1 LNFALQLNDVS
12 CIFLT
17 GRTSRNRRH
26 RHDSYGNG
34 SATRAAC
41 ENDPLVNSLAQ
52 ASGKAWGWVLAY
64 GVLLLLIALIV
75 ISNPLVAGV
84 ATGLLIGVVLVIYGI
99 AGIAS
104 GWTSLSQRARWLEVL
119 LGLLAI
125 VAGVFAVMNPVAGAL
140 SLVWAI
146 GAWLTV
152 SGGFQIAFAL
162 KSRHDRGWR
171 LFLGALDV
179 VLGLIL
185 LFSNPATGLAFLAV
199 IIMISLVVRGVFL
212 IMLAMSLRKLAR

>member
-1 LNFALQLNDVS
+1 MNPKDMDPLLEPR
-12 CIFLT
+12 I
-17 GRTSRNRRH
+17 
-26 RHDSYGNG
+26 
-34 SATRAAC
+34 
-41 ENDPLVNSLAQ
+41 ENDPLVQSLAQ

-64 GVLLLLIALIV
+64 GILLLLIALVV
-75 ISNPLVAGV
+75 IANPLVAGV

-99 AGIAS
+99 AAIAA
-104 GWTSLSQRARWLEVL
+104 GWTSLSQRARWVEVL
-119 LGLLAI
+119 LGLLAL
-125 VAGVFAVMNPVAGAL
+125 VAGIFAILNPVAGAL
-140 SLVWAI
+140 SLVWVI

-162 KSRHDRGWR
+162 KARHDRAWR
-171 LFLGALDV
+171 LFLGVLDV

-212 IMLAMSLRKLAR
+212 ILLANTLRKLSR

>member
-1 LNFALQLNDVS
+1 MNPTNMDPILEPRV
-12 CIFLT
+12 
-17 GRTSRNRRH
+17 
-26 RHDSYGNG
+26 
-34 SATRAAC
+34 
-41 ENDPLVNSLAQ
+41 ENDPLVQSLAQ

-64 GVLLLLIALIV
+64 GILLLLIALVV
-75 ISNPLVAGV
+75 IANPLVAGV

-99 AGIAS
+99 AAIAA
-104 GWTSLSQRARWLEVL
+104 GWTSLSQRARWVEVL
-119 LGLLAI
+119 LGLLAL
-125 VAGVFAVMNPVAGAL
+125 VAGIFAILNPVAGAL

-162 KSRHDRGWR
+162 KARHDRGWR
-171 LFLGALDV
+171 LFLGVLDV

-212 IMLAMSLRKLAR
+212 ILLANTLRKLSQ

>member
-1 LNFALQLNDVS
+1 MDPILEPRVED
-12 CIFLT
+12 
-17 GRTSRNRRH
+17 
-26 RHDSYGNG
+26 
-34 SATRAAC
+34 
-41 ENDPLVNSLAQ
+41 DPLVQSLAQ

-64 GVLLLLIALIV
+64 GILLLLIALVV
-75 ISNPLVAGV
+75 IANPLVAGV
-84 ATGLLIGVVLVIYGI
+84 ATGLLIGVVLVIYGV
-99 AGIAS
+99 AALAA
-104 GWTSLSQRARWLEVL
+104 GWTSLSQRARWVEVL
-119 LGLLAI
+119 LDLLAL
-125 VAGVFAVMNPVAGAL
+125 VAGIFAILNPVAGAL

-162 KSRHDRGWR
+162 KARHDRGWR
-171 LFLGALDV
+171 LFLGVLDV

-212 IMLAMSLRKLAR
+212 ILLANTLRKLSQ

>member
-1 LNFALQLNDVS
+1 MNPTDMDPLLEPR
-12 CIFLT
+12 I
-17 GRTSRNRRH
+17 
-26 RHDSYGNG
+26 
-34 SATRAAC
+34 
-41 ENDPLVNSLAQ
+41 ENDPLVQSLAQ

-64 GVLLLLIALIV
+64 GILLLLIALVV
-75 ISNPLVAGV
+75 IANPLVAGV

-99 AGIAS
+99 AAIAA
-104 GWTSLSQRARWLEVL
+104 GWTSLSQRARWVEVL
-119 LGLLAI
+119 LGLLAL
-125 VAGVFAVMNPVAGAL
+125 VAGIFAIFNPVAGAL

-162 KSRHDRGWR
+162 KARHDRGWR
-171 LFLGALDV
+171 LFLGVLDV

-212 IMLAMSLRKLAR
+212 ILLANTLRKLSR